1 MKSTRRTVVAAMTTM
16 LLAGCSL
23 PREEALDLDVINNTE
38 ATRRVEIAF
47 EDDGD
52 TVFAETYSLK
62 PDSLVVENE
71 ILTGY
76 EYTVTVSLDT
86 GGSMQHRYIADTNC
100 SDRGITV
107 TILDETTIDFAQEH
121 CS

>member
-16 LLAGCSL
+16 LLAGCSSH
-23 PREEALDLDVINNTE
+23 RGDALDLDLINNTE
-38 ATRRVEIAF
+38 TTQRVEIAF

-71 ILTGY
+71 ILTGH

-86 GGSMQHRYIADTNC
+86 GESVQHRYIADTNC
-100 SDRGITV
+100 SDRGVTV
-107 TILDETTIDFAQEH
+107 TILDEATIDFAQEN